1 MRLQITLKS
10 GAQIE
15 ADVDDWTFQN
25 GAVKRLT
32 WVTPENAKQRLVHV
46 DMDQVAAIVRVK

>member
-15 ADVDDWTFQN
+15 ADVEDWTFQRMPT
-25 GAVKRLT
+25 RLT
-32 WVTPENAKQRLVHV
+32 WVTPDNAKQRLVHV

>member
-15 ADVDDWTFQN
+15 ADVDDWMFQN